1 MNYFLVRSL
10 QKIDIYVWQNIHLKQ
25 LLKTEHENKN
35 MITEITIFT
44 EK

>member
-25 LLKTEHENKN
+25 LLKTEYENKN